1 MSQYFVKSGFIYHFQ
16 KRQVEVSETNE
27 AAQSQGKVANDE
39 DENRFEIPTD
49 QTILQNK
56 NLNEIIYSDASG
68 AISNVNNSDLFTTQ
82 SNDLESRLKYVFYH
96 LCWVI
101 VQN

>member
-1 MSQYFVKSGFIYHFQ
+1 MSNFSLQ
-16 KRQVEVSETNE
+16 KRQVEVSETNDV
-27 AAQSQGKVANDE
+27 AKGANDE

-82 SNDLESRLKYVFYH
+82 SNDLESRLKYVLYH
-96 LCWVI
+96 LCYEI
-101 VQN
+101 V